1 MLYSFQVERLILPR
15 PLGEVQLLLIREN
28 IKLDGIDL
36 KAEAR

>member
-15 PLGEVQLLLIREN
+15 PLREVQLLLIREN